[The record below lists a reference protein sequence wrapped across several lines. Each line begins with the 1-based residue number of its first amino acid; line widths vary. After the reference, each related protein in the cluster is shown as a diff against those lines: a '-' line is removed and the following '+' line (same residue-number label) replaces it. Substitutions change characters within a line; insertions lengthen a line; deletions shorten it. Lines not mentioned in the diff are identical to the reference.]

1 VKVQRRRGEILVV
14 LDEVER
20 DLLTSLTA
28 QYEDIVHDDEGDDPV
43 HERLFPSAYRDDAEA
58 DAEFRRY
65 TLEGLVDR
73 KSANAGRISAAVSA
87 TTDGRI
93 LLDADSAGAWL
104 PALTDLR
111 LVIAERLGIRH
122 DDDPVP
128 DDQLGA
134 VYWWLGELQ
143 ERLVLALDAGL
154 RG

>member
-1 VKVQRRRGEILVV
+1 VKVQRRRGEILVA

-20 DLLTSLTA
+20 DLLTSLTT
-28 QYEDIVHDDEGDDPV
+28 QYEDIIHDDEGDDPV
-43 HERLFPSAYRDDAEA
+43 HDRLFPSAYREDPEA

-73 KSANAGRISAAVSA
+73 KSANAGRIAAAVLASQ
-87 TTDGRI
+87 DGRI
-93 LLDADSAGAWL
+93 LLDAESANAWL

-111 LVIAERLGIRH
+111 LVVAERLGIRSE
-122 DDDPVP
+122 DDPVP

-143 ERLVLALDAGL
+143 ERLVGALN
-154 RG
+154 R